1 MMYFLVYLF
10 LEVMLTS
17 EFIALFG
24 GFIFFLEIVLSAIV
38 GGFLIINFQYA
49 IGEKLYSLIK
59 SELDGSDVVATGVVS
74 LVGAIFL
81 IIPGVLTDI
90 MGILM
95 QFEFIAIFV
104 KNIAIKRG
112 YIRIKT
118 DNSKKEKRSSIDEVI
133 DVELVE
139 DSADTLCNK

>member
-1 MMYFLVYLF
+1 MYFLVYLF

-17 EFIALFG
+17 EFITLFG

>member
-17 EFIALFG
+17 EFITLFG

>member
-17 EFIALFG
+17 EFITLFG
-24 GFIFFLEIVLSAIV
+24 GFIFFLEIVLSAII